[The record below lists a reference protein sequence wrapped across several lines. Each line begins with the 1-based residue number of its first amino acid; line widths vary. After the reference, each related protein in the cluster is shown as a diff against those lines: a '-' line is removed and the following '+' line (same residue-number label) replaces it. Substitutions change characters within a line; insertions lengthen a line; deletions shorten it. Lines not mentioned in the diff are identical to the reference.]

1 MGTHPTPETTA
12 ASQGLLA
19 RLADLT
25 YRRRGAT
32 VVAWIVL
39 LVGSVLGVSRFA
51 GDFEVEFG
59 TPGSD
64 SDTARDLLEE
74 HFPATSGDTV
84 NVVWEAPAGARDP
97 AIEARVERFLA
108 QATQLEDVGEAQ
120 SPRISRDGTIGL
132 ASIELE
138 RPAWDVPVE
147 SGERLIEL
155 ADEADGDG
163 VRFEVGGN
171 LIREA
176 QGGTSPEM
184 AGLLAAAVILL
195 IAFGS
200 IVAAGLPILVA
211 LFGLGISATLIG
223 VLAGF
228 VETPDF
234 APAVAGLIGIGVGI
248 DYALLIVTRFRSAL
262 ASGADPRAAVVEAV
276 STAGRSVLVA
286 GGTVVISVY
295 GLFFMGISFLYGIAL
310 AASLAVLVVMAA
322 SVTLLPAVLG
332 FVGRR
337 VDRLRIPGL
346 GRGLRSED
354 TSLSARWSRT
364 IQRRPWAAAAAS
376 AALLIA
382 LAAPVLGL
390 RFGFPD
396 EGNDPEGSNT
406 RAAYELAAEGF
417 GPGAA
422 GPLMLVADLPPGA
435 GVEDLERLTG
445 ALQATPGVAFAGE
458 PRLSPDGEAA
468 VLTVVP
474 SSSPQSDGTVD
485 LVHTLRDDVVP
496 DALAGSG
503 ADVYVGGLTAAFIDQ
518 TEHMTSRLP
527 VFVAGVVGLSFV
539 LLLFAFRSPLLALKA
554 GIMTLLSI
562 VAAYGVVA
570 AVAEGGAFGDLIGV
584 ARDTPIPPFMP
595 VMMFAI
601 LFGLSMD
608 YEVFLISRIREEYL
622 RHGDNAQAVRDG
634 LAKTARVIT
643 AAAAIMVAVFLAFVF
658 SSEVF
663 LKLMGIGMATAIL
676 VDATLVRMVLVPALM
691 QLFGRA
697 NWWIPG
703 WLDRALP
710 GTRSRLELRP
720 GESRAG

>member
-1 MGTHPTPETTA
+1 MGTHPAPDSTDRP
-12 ASQGLLA
+12 GLLA

-32 VVAWIVL
+32 VVVWIAL
-39 LVGSVLGVSRFA
+39 LVGTVLGVSRLA
-51 GDFEVEFG
+51 GDYEVEFG

-64 SDTARDLLEE
+64 SDAARDLLEE

-97 AIEARVERFLA
+97 AIEARVGRLLEQVTRV
-108 QATQLEDVGEAQ
+108 EDVGEAQ
-120 SPRISRDGTIGL
+120 TPRISRDGTIGL
-132 ASIELE
+132 VSLELE
-138 RPAWDVPVE
+138 RPAWDVPVA

-155 ADEADGDG
+155 ADEASHDGLR
-163 VRFEVGGN
+163 VEVGGN
-171 LIREA
+171 LIRQA

-200 IVAAGLPILVA
+200 VVAAGLPILVA
-211 LFGLGISATLIG
+211 LFGLGISATLTG
-223 VLAGF
+223 VLAAF

-248 DYALLIVTRFRSAL
+248 DYALLILTRFRGAL
-262 ASGADPRAAVVEAV
+262 ASGAEPRAAIVEAV

-286 GGTVVISVY
+286 GGTVVISIY
-295 GLFFMGISFLYGIAL
+295 GLFFMGISFLHGIAL
-310 AASLAVLVVMAA
+310 AASTAVLVVMAA

-346 GRGLRSED
+346 GRQRRAAGE
-354 TSLSARWSRT
+354 SLSVRWSGA
-364 IQRRPWAAAAAS
+364 IQRRPWTAAVAS

-396 EGNDPEGSNT
+396 EGTDPEGSHT

-417 GPGAA
+417 GPGSAS
-422 GPLMLVADLPPGA
+422 PLLLVADLPPGA
-435 GVEDLERLTG
+435 GAEELSGLSE
-445 ALQATPGVAFAGE
+445 ALRQTPGVAFAGE
-458 PRLSPDGEAA
+458 PRLSPDGQ
-468 VLTVVP
+468 VGMLTVVP
-474 SSSPQSDGTVD
+474 ASSPQSDETVE
-485 LVHTLRDDVVP
+485 LVHVLRDDVVP
-496 DALAGSG
+496 AALAGSG
-503 ADVYVGGLTAAFIDQ
+503 ATVYVGGLTAAFIDQ

-527 VFVAGVVGLSFV
+527 VFVAGVLGLSFL

-570 AVAEGGAFGDLIGV
+570 LVAEGGALGDLLGIPP
-584 ARDTPIPPFMP
+584 DTPIPPFMP

-608 YEVFLISRIREEYL
+608 YEVFLLSRIREEYL
-622 RHGDNAQAVRDG
+622 SHGDNGRAVRDG

-663 LKLMGIGMATAIL
+663 LQLMGIGMATAIL

-691 QLFGRA
+691 QLFGKA
-697 NWWIPG
+697 NWWIPS

-710 GTRSRLELRP
+710 GTGPRLRLRP
-720 GESRAG
+720 EESRAG